1 MTRTLRI
8 SAIFAMLAFASLSS
22 YAQERPLSGTVVD
35 VDEGR
40 SRLQIEPDDDY
51 ASRLTIE
58 ADSVSTTYYGFG
70 TVIAG
75 KPEIFTGSSG
85 FSNLRLGDRVEIRGA
100 SRGQNVYKADRITLL
115 GREVAAPTTGVGQTR
130 NPNSMSTPTDDRATG
145 VNDNAA
151 TPTSL
156 DGTIR
161 QINTDEG
168 RLVVQTSDRQ
178 MLTVRTSRTT
188 PVTYRGQ
195 QYRVANLEVG
205 DHITVA
211 IDPRYGDRNEIS
223 ARSITVTR
231 SVQEGGIVAPSGG
244 TVTILEGRVTR
255 LDPNA
260 DAAYVDDGRGEVR
273 VDMSQANDAT
283 GDVMHSRDLRI
294 GDRLDISGS
303 FNQNGDL
310 FLASTVRYASA
321 TGGSGSGTPYP
332 STTAP
337 ADDYA
342 RYAAVTITGTVTET
356 LEDAGTLSLRD
367 RTTNRIVQLWATDDF
382 VVRTKGTTYT
392 TAGNLRTGD
401 TVVVKAFRDAGG
413 NLVAQTIRLRNR

>member
-1 MTRTLRI
+1 MIRTLRI
-8 SAIFAMLAFASLSS
+8 SAIFAMLALASLSTF
-22 YAQERPLSGTVVD
+22 AQERPLTGTVVD

-51 ASRLTIE
+51 SSRVTIE

-85 FSNLRLGDRVEIRGA
+85 FSNMRLGDRVEIRGA
-100 SRGQNVYKADRITLL
+100 NRGQNVYKADRVTLL
-115 GREVAAPTTGVGQTR
+115 GREVAAAPTGVGQTR
-130 NPNSMSTPTDDRATG
+130 NPTSVSTPTDDRATG

-151 TPTSL
+151 ASSL

-168 RLVVQTSDRQ
+168 RLVLQTSDRQ
-178 MLTVRTSRTT
+178 MLTVRTYRTT

-195 QYRVANLEVG
+195 QYRIANLEVG

-211 IDPRYGDRNEIS
+211 VDPRYGDRNEIS

-255 LDPNA
+255 LDANA
-260 DAAYVDDGRGEVR
+260 DAAFVDDGRGEVR
-273 VDMSQANDAT
+273 VDMSQAADAT

-294 GDRLDISGS
+294 GDRLEISGS
-303 FNQNGDL
+303 FNQSGDL
-310 FLASTVRYASA
+310 FQASTVRYASA
-321 TGGSGSGTPYP
+321 TGGSGSSAPYP
-332 STTAP
+332 ATQAP
-337 ADDYA
+337 VDDYA

-367 RTTNRIVQLWATDDF
+367 RTTNRVVHLWVTDDF

-392 TAGNLRTGD
+392 TAGSLRTAD
-401 TVVVKAFRDAGG
+401 TVVVKAFRDATG